1 MGIIESITLLGI
13 MIALAVMPSTSVA
26 LVVTRSVT
34 LSVHNG
40 IAVAA
45 GVVVGDL
52 IFVLLVILGLSVLA
66 ETLAS
71 LFLIVRYLGATYLI
85 WFGFSLLTRKH
96 TTGFMIDNPAG
107 KGRFT
112 TSFLAGLA
120 LTLGDLKAIFFY
132 LSLFPVFIDL
142 AALQLT
148 NVFIIMAVTV
158 VAVGGVK
165 VVYACSAAKIAALSK
180 GLPFEPAIR
189 KTAGGAMIGA
199 GSYMIVQS

>member
-66 ETLAS
+66 ET

-148 NVFIIMAVTV
+148 DVFIIMAVTV